1 MSFQDSEQ
9 NLRAITPRRLLIDNL
24 KPITRKTDTKTNFS
38 FPKNDLSRHFKDF
51 MSSNST
57 NLKRV
62 RSFSQPKDIQ
72 KPVNKTIF
80 QNIDK
85 YDPCLHLSHI
95 DKNKHFFYLEKTC
108 GNFKSK
114 NDVMK
119 DKNNHNSITPEVS
132 RDRIIYKKSK
142 TTPLS
147 NIESK
152 CKFDCPL
159 YSMSNEKDNYVVDS
173 KFSSSIENCVAYEIP
188 RKNLTKFNRG
198 NWHRVHTKFNYSD
211 HDSFL

>member
-1 MSFQDSEQ
+1 MSFQDTEQ
-9 NLRAITPRRLLIDNL
+9 NLRAITPGRLLIDNL
-24 KPITRKTDTKTNFS
+24 KPIARKTDTKTNFS

-51 MSSNST
+51 MSSNSM
-57 NLKRV
+57 NIKRV

-72 KPVNKTIF
+72 KPENKTIF

-85 YDPCLHLSHI
+85 YDPRLHLSQI
-95 DKNKHFFYLEKTC
+95 DKNKHIFYLEKTS

-119 DKNNHNSITPEVS
+119 DKNNHNSIIPEVS

-147 NIESK
+147 NNESK
-152 CKFDCPL
+152 CKLDCSL
-159 YSMSNEKDNYVVDS
+159 YSMSNEKNNYVMDS

-198 NWHRVHTKFNYSD
+198 NWHRVHTKFNHSD